1 MFAMSDDNQNPST
14 EGKPRTR
21 TLGQAII
28 VAAVGLAILL
38 GIAWAF
44 DWELNSGFWRGVAYF
59 AFEIISHLG
68 K

>member
-1 MFAMSDDNQNPST
+1 MADDDHTPRD

-28 VAAVGLAILL
+28 AAAIGLPIIL
-38 GIAWAF
+38 GITWAF
-44 DWELNSGFWRGVAYF
+44 DWELNSGFWRGVGF
-59 AFEIISHLG
+59 FVLEIISHLG